1 MNFKHC
7 EIHHFLLLNF
17 MHNCI
22 IFGSYFKHLKRK
34 QIARFIVVCI
44 IDTSMGF
51 LRKIA
56 YVLLMF
62 LVFMTHTIHSVGGK
76 TRAPLLP

>member
-34 QIARFIVVCI
+34 QIARFMHNWYFYGLSKENCI
-44 IDTSMGF
+44 CTFNVSSFYDTYYSLSGW
-51 LRKIA
+51 
-56 YVLLMF
+56 
-62 LVFMTHTIHSVGGK
+62 
-76 TRAPLLP
+76 

>member
-34 QIARFIVVCI
+34 QIARF
-44 IDTSMGF
+44 M
-51 LRKIA
+51 
-56 YVLLMF
+56 
-62 LVFMTHTIHSVGGK
+62 HN
-76 TRAPLLP
+76 